1 MVSDLARS
9 LSPAS
14 RQWPTRGYT
23 TSGHASLRR
32 SEGDLSP
39 PPFAAKATKEMSREE
54 VAKYN
59 GAFTLADD
67 GEWYT
72 NMDAPTDAE
81 WKKLAT
87 RLREEVAFAEAA
99 SEATCVKPGEEAS
112 AALDVEQGGD
122 SAREDMAMCREAFAK
137 AKHALATL
145 EAARQ
150 GLPGCEIDCP
160 RGRKR

>member
-14 RQWPTRGYT
+14 RLPARGYT
-23 TSGHASLRR
+23 TSRHASLRR
-32 SEGDLSP
+32 SEGALP
-39 PPFAAKATKEMSREE
+39 LRRWPKAKQEMSREE

-59 GAFTLADD
+59 GTFTLADD

-87 RLREEVAFAEAA
+87 QLRE
-99 SEATCVKPGEEAS
+99 K
-112 AALDVEQGGD
+112 
-122 SAREDMAMCREAFAK
+122 
-137 AKHALATL
+137 
-145 EAARQ
+145 
-150 GLPGCEIDCP
+150 
-160 RGRKR
+160 